1 MTKHASESQIVKI
14 LDEVKNR
21 SGNVEEICRSHGI
34 SRSTL
39 YKWQNKYDGMSVSE
53 LKRLKKLEDEN
64 RRLKSMY
71 AELSLINEALKDV
84 IEKKL

>member
-21 SGNVEEICRSHGI
+21 SGNVEQICRKYGI

-53 LKRLKKLEDEN
+53 LKRLKKLESEN
-64 RRLKSMY
+64 SRLKSMY
-71 AELSLINEALKDV
+71 AELSLVNEALKDI

>member
-21 SGNVEEICRSHGI
+21 SGNVEEICRNHGI

-39 YKWQNKYDGMSVSE
+39 YKWQNKYDGMSALE
-53 LKRLKKLEDEN
+53 LKRLKKLEAEN
-64 RRLKSMY
+64 SRLKSMY

>member
-21 SGNVEEICRSHGI
+21 TGNVEDICRKYGI

-39 YKWQNKYDGMSVSE
+39 YKWQNKYDGMSIQE
-53 LKRLKKLEDEN
+53 LKRLKKLESEN
-64 RRLKSMY
+64 SRLKSMY
-71 AELSLINEALKDV
+71 AELSLVNEALKDI

>member
-1 MTKHASESQIVKI
+1 MTKHASENQIVKI

-21 SGNVEEICRSHGI
+21 SGSLEEICRKYGV

-39 YKWQNKYDGMSVSE
+39 YKWQNKYEGMNVSE
-53 LKRLKKLEDEN
+53 LNRLKKLESEN

-71 AELSLINEALKDV
+71 AELSLVNEALKDV

>member
-1 MTKHASESQIVKI
+1 MTKHASENQIVKI

-21 SGNVEEICRSHGI
+21 SGNLEEICRKYGV

-39 YKWQNKYDGMSVSE
+39 YKWQNKYEGMNVSE
-53 LKRLKKLEDEN
+53 LNRLKKLESEN

-71 AELSLINEALKDV
+71 AELSLVNEALKDV

>member
-1 MTKHASESQIVKI
+1 MTKHASESQIIKI

-21 SGNVEEICRSHGI
+21 SGNVEEMCRKNGI

-39 YKWQNKYDGMSVSE
+39 YKWQNKYDGMSILE
-53 LKRLKKLEDEN
+53 LKLLKKLEAEN
-64 RRLKSMY
+64 SRLKSMY

-84 IEKKL
+84 IEKNL

>member
-21 SGNVEEICRSHGI
+21 SGNVEDICRKHGI

-39 YKWQNKYDGMSVSE
+39 YKWQNKYDGMSIQE
-53 LKRLKKLEDEN
+53 LKRLKKLESEN
-64 RRLKSMY
+64 SRLKSMY
-71 AELSLINEALKDV
+71 AELSLVNEALKDI

>member
-1 MTKHASESQIVKI
+1 MTKHASESQIVNV
-14 LDEVKNR
+14 LDEIKSR
-21 SGNVEEICRSHGI
+21 SDNVEEICRNHGI

-39 YKWQNKYDGMSVSE
+39 YKWQKKYDGMNAVE
-53 LKRLKKLEDEN
+53 IKRLKKLEDEN

-84 IEKKL
+84 IEKNL

>member
-1 MTKHASESQIVKI
+1 MTKHASENQIVKI

-21 SGNVEEICRSHGI
+21 SGNLEEICRKYGV

-39 YKWQNKYDGMSVSE
+39 YKWQNKYEGMNLSE
-53 LKRLKKLEDEN
+53 LNRLKTLESEN

-71 AELSLINEALKDV
+71 AELSLVNEALKDV

>member
-14 LDEVKNR
+14 LDEVKSR
-21 SGNVEEICRSHGI
+21 SGNVEEICRKHGI

-39 YKWQNKYDGMSVSE
+39 YKWQNKYDGMNPLE
-53 LKRLKKLEDEN
+53 LKRLKKLEAEN
-64 RRLKSMY
+64 SRLKSMY
-71 AELSLINEALKDV
+71 AELSLVNEALKDI

>member
-21 SGNVEEICRSHGI
+21 SGNVEDICRKYGI

-39 YKWQNKYDGMSVSE
+39 YKWQNKYDGMSIQE
-53 LKRLKKLEDEN
+53 LKRLKKLESEN
-64 RRLKSMY
+64 SRLKSMY
-71 AELSLINEALKDV
+71 AELSLVNEALKDI